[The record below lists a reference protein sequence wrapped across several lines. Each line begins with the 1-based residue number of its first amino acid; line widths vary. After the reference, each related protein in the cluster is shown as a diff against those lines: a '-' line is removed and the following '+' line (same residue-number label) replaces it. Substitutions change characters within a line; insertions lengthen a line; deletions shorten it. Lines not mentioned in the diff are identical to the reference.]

1 MNAKA
6 LNLSPMLETKD
17 MQATL
22 QFYTEVLGFKCDTF
36 SEEWGW
42 AHFSKDEISIM
53 FSKPN
58 EERNIAEPIM
68 SGSLYITVDD
78 IDSVWDE
85 LKYNSSICYPIE
97 NFEYGMREFG
107 VFDNNGYLLQ
117 FGEVINKNISVDED

>member
-22 QFYTEVLGFKCDTF
+22 KFYTEVLGFKCDTF

-42 AHFSKDEISIM
+42 AHFSKDEVAIM

-58 EERNIAEPIM
+58 EERNIPEPIM
-68 SGSLYITVDD
+68 SGSLYIEVDD
-78 IDSVWDE
+78 VDSVWDE
-85 LKYNSSICYPIE
+85 LKYAGNICYPIE

-107 VFDNNGYLLQ
+107 MFDNNGYLLQ
-117 FGEVINKNISVDED
+117 FGEVINKNLPVDED

>member
-22 QFYTEVLGFKCDTF
+22 KFYTEVLGFKCDTF

-42 AHFSKDEISIM
+42 AHFSKDEVAIM

-58 EERNIAEPIM
+58 EERNIPEPIM
-68 SGSLYITVDD
+68 SGSLYIEVDD
-78 IDSVWDE
+78 VDSVWDD
-85 LKYNSSICYPIE
+85 LKYTGNICYPIE

-107 VFDNNGYLLQ
+107 MFDNNGYLLQ
-117 FGEVINKNISVDED
+117 FGEVINKNIPVDED

>member
-1 MNAKA
+1 MKAKA

-17 MQATL
+17 MQATMK
-22 QFYTEVLGFKCDTF
+22 FYTEVLGFNCNTF

-42 AHFSKDEISIM
+42 AHFSKDEISLM
-53 FSKPN
+53 FSRPN
-58 EERNIAEPIM
+58 EQRNIPEPIM

-78 IDSVWDE
+78 VDSVWDE
-85 LKYNSSICYPIE
+85 LKYKCSICYPIE

-117 FGEVINKNISVDED
+117 FGEVINKNIPVDEG

>member
-22 QFYTEVLGFKCDTF
+22 KFYTEVLGFKCDTF

-42 AHFSKDEISIM
+42 AHFSKDEVAIM

-58 EERNIAEPIM
+58 EERNIPEPTM
-68 SGSLYITVDD
+68 SGSLYIEVDD
-78 IDSVWDE
+78 VDSVWDD
-85 LKYNSSICYPIE
+85 LKYTGNICYPIE

-107 VFDNNGYLLQ
+107 MFDNNGYLLQ
-117 FGEVINKNISVDED
+117 FGEVINKNIPVDED

>member
-22 QFYTEVLGFKCDTF
+22 KFYTEVLRFKCDTF

-58 EERNIAEPIM
+58 EERNIPEPIM
-68 SGSLYITVDD
+68 SGSLYIEVDD
-78 IDSVWDE
+78 VDSVWDD
-85 LKYNSSICYPIE
+85 LKYAGNICYPIE

-107 VFDNNGYLLQ
+107 MFDNNGYLLQ
-117 FGEVINKNISVDED
+117 FGEVINKNIPVDED

>member
-22 QFYTEVLGFKCDTF
+22 KFYTEVLGFKCDTF

-42 AHFSKDEISIM
+42 AHFSKDEVAIM

-58 EERNIAEPIM
+58 EERNIPEPIM
-68 SGSLYITVDD
+68 SGSLYIEVDD
-78 IDSVWDE
+78 VDSVWDE
-85 LKYNSSICYPIE
+85 LKYAGNICYPIE
-97 NFEYGMREFG
+97 NFQYGMREFG
-107 VFDNNGYLLQ
+107 MFDNNGYLLQ
-117 FGEVINKNISVDED
+117 FGEVINKNIPVDED

>member
-17 MQATL
+17 LQATMH
-22 QFYTEVLGFKCDTF
+22 FYTEVLGFNCDTF

-42 AHFSKDEISIM
+42 AHFSKDKIAIM
-53 FSKPN
+53 FSRPN
-58 EERNIAEPIM
+58 EERNIPEPIM
-68 SGSLYITVDD
+68 SGSLYIEVDD
-78 IDSVWDE
+78 VDSVWDE
-85 LKYNSSICYPIE
+85 LKYTAKVCYPLE

-117 FGEVINKNISVDED
+117 FGEVINKNITVDED